1 MTFTSIR
8 NSKNIKR
15 FAVTVSI
22 LLAVAGGTVFA
33 SATSDSVT
41 ICVNKQT
48 GIMRQETRGS
58 RCKSASETSLVI
70 NKQGPA
76 GPAGATGATGS
87 GGEKISELS
96 VCDGT
101 DAGTVA
107 DELCKV
113 GMTGPGGGV
122 VFFVDYFDEHPSFC
136 ATSNCNYLEASPA
149 DVDEVNGQIGYYSK
163 WCSDSTTLLNLNNW
177 SNRALGAGRTN
188 TAMADTTCTSGA
200 IQTAADYVS
209 PAFNGATKDD
219 WWLPSIGELA
229 VMHSNM
235 MRTGV
240 GGFAPDYYWSSTE
253 LNGSIAWMQ
262 RFNDGFQDY
271 DPKTGFYKIRPV
283 RGF

>member
-1 MTFTSIR
+1 MLFRS
-8 NSKNIKR
+8 
-15 FAVTVSI
+15 
-22 LLAVAGGTVFA
+22 
-33 SATSDSVT
+33 SVT

-200 IQTAADYVS
+200 IQAAADYVS